1 MPGDPKECRAHA
13 LRCCELAHA
22 ARNLVTRQKLLDLAG
37 TWNKLAAELE
47 VTRILLDEIEAE
59 QEFPKQEAG

>member
-1 MPGDPKECRAHA
+1 MPGDPEECRAHA

-22 ARNLVTRQKLLDLAG
+22 PRNQVTRQKLLDLAG

-59 QEFPKQEAG
+59 VPQQGAG